1 MKVLVAED
9 DKTILRVLEKG
20 LSEAGFNVEALAN
33 GDEAFQMALEEHYDL
48 LILDVMLPGKDGF
61 SVVEELRARGRDMPV
76 IFLTA
81 KRSIPDR
88 IEGLQRG
95 GDDYL
100 TKPFSFSELL
110 ARCQAL
116 LRRSMKQ
123 TESRKLKYRD
133 LEMDLIA
140 RTVKRDNSSIDLQQ
154 REFAL
159 LEYFLRN
166 QDRVLTK
173 TQILETVWKYDFDPQ
188 TNVVDVLVCRLRNKV
203 DRGYSEKVIKTIRGV
218 GYVLRAE

>member
-1 MKVLVAED
+1 MKVLVIED
-9 DKTILRVLEKG
+9 DTTILEVLKKG
-20 LSEAGFNVEALAN
+20 LTEAGFNVEARAN
-33 GDEAFQMALEEHYDL
+33 GRDAFDLALLEHYDL
-48 LILDVMLPGKDGF
+48 LIVDVMVPGKDGL
-61 SVVEELRARGRDMPV
+61 SIVEDLRKRGNDTPAL
-76 IFLTA
+76 FLTA
-81 KRSIPDR
+81 KRSIEDR
-88 IEGLQRG
+88 VEGLQRG

-123 TESRKLKYRD
+123 AESSKLKYCD
-133 LEMDLIA
+133 LEMNLLT
-140 RTVKRDNSSIDLQQ
+140 RTVHRGRVPLDLQQ
-154 REFAL
+154 KEFSL

-203 DRGYSEKVIKTIRGV
+203 DREFPQKLIKTIRGV
-218 GYVLRAE
+218 GYVLRAD

>member
-9 DKTILRVLEKG
+9 DKTILAVLKKG
-20 LSEAGFNVEALAN
+20 LSEAGFNVEAVNSGLEAYELAI
-33 GDEAFQMALEEHYDL
+33 DEHYDL
-48 LILDVMLPGKDGF
+48 LIMDVMLPGKDGF
-61 SVVEELRARGRDMPV
+61 SVVEDLRAKGRDMPV
-76 IFLTA
+76 LFLTA
-81 KRSIPDR
+81 KRAVSER
-88 IEGLQRG
+88 VEGLQRG

-116 LRRSMKQ
+116 LRRSMRQ
-123 TESRKLKYRD
+123 TDSRKLKYRD
-133 LEMDLIA
+133 LELDLIT
-140 RTVKRDNSSIDLQQ
+140 RNVKRSSGDIELQQ
-154 REFAL
+154 KEFAL

-166 QDRVLTK
+166 QDHVLTK

-203 DRGYSEKVIKTIRGV
+203 DRGFSEKLIKTIRGV